1 MSSRRPALSVA
12 VKEQILTLIR
22 SGEFPPDMKLPAEDE
37 LSLRFG
43 VSRVTL
49 REALHRLEEE
59 GLIRRQHGVGT
70 FVNLKTPP
78 ITFQLEVNV
87 ALSEVLASTGLQQGL
102 ASQSVRLVAAPDDVG
117 QALELRPGDLVWEL
131 QRVRTANGRPVVFST
146 DFLPV
151 DVVGEAIPTLSGSL
165 YKALTEQ
172 FGQTIVEGVADV
184 MPARVTGPL
193 AVALQVSEGCLAM
206 LIEQVDRGAVGRPI
220 LLSREYYLSDA
231 FQFRV
236 RRQRQAWEDN
246 AGL

>member
-1 MSSRRPALSVA
+1 MSSRRPALSVV
-12 VKEQILTLIR
+12 VKEQILSLIR
-22 SGEFPPDMKLPAEDE
+22 AGEFLPDTKLPAEDE
-37 LSLRFG
+37 LSARFG

-59 GLIRRQHGVGT
+59 GLIRRQQGVGT
-70 FVNLKTPP
+70 FVNAKAPP

-102 ASQSVRLVAAPDDVG
+102 AAQSIRMVAAPADVAA
-117 QALELRPGDLVWEL
+117 ALEIAPAELVWEL
-131 QRVRTANGRPVVFST
+131 QRVRTANSRPIVYST
-146 DFLPV
+146 DYLPV
-151 DVVGEAIPTLSGSL
+151 AVVGRHAPDLSGSL
-165 YKALTEQ
+165 YRALTER
-172 FGQTIVEGVADV
+172 FGQTITEGVADV
-184 MPARVTGPL
+184 VPARIAGPL

-206 LIEQVDRGAVGRPI
+206 LIEQVDRGAEGRPI

-236 RRQRQAWEDN
+236 RRQRQVWEDN